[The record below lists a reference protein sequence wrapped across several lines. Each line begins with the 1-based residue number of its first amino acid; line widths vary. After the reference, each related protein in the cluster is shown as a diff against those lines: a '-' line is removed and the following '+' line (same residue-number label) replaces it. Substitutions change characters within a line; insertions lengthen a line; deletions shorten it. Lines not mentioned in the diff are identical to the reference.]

1 MADYRENAIEFY
13 SGDKTATVSFS
24 QGRYINKIKKLA
36 EKYPEE
42 CKIVAENDDGT
53 LCAKIPTSWIR
64 IYPGHG
70 RKLTEEEKTASAERL
85 RKYREEMNG

>member
-1 MADYRENAIEFY
+1 MADLNENAIEFY

-36 EKYPEE
+36 KGNPEE

-53 LCAKIPTSWIR
+53 ICAKIPTSWIR

-70 RKLTEEEKTASAERL
+70 RKLTEEERIAGAERL
-85 RKYREEMNG
+85 RKYREEKNG